1 MTQLNLLVI
10 RAADVSASV
19 SFYETLTGEPFA
31 AEKHGNGPEH
41 FSAKLG
47 AVLLEIYPLAD
58 KPPSN
63 VRLGFE
69 VADLA
74 ETAARIREAGFEI
87 VSEPKDSPWG
97 RRAVVADPDGNRVEL
112 LSPEA

>member
-58 KPPSN
+58 QSPSN

-69 VADLA
+69 VADLD
-74 ETAARIREAGFEI
+74 ETVSRIRTGGFEI

-97 RRAVVADPDGNRVEL
+97 RRAVAADPDGNRIEL
-112 LSPEA
+112 LADEA

>member
-1 MTQLNLLVI
+1 MTQLNLVVI

-19 SFYETLTGEPFA
+19 SFYETLTGEPFT
-31 AEKHGNGPEH
+31 AEKHGTGPEH

-58 KPPSN
+58 QSPSN

-69 VADLA
+69 VADLD
-74 ETAARIREAGFEI
+74 ETVSRIREAEFEI

-97 RRAVVADPDGNRVEL
+97 RRAVVADEEGNRIEL
-112 LSPEA
+112 LAAGA

>member
-1 MTQLNLLVI
+1 MTHLSLLVI

-58 KPPSN
+58 QSPSN

-69 VADLA
+69 VADLD
-74 ETAARIREAGFEI
+74 ETVSRIRTGGFEI

-97 RRAVVADPDGNRVEL
+97 RRAVAADPDGNRIEL
-112 LSPEA
+112 LAAEA